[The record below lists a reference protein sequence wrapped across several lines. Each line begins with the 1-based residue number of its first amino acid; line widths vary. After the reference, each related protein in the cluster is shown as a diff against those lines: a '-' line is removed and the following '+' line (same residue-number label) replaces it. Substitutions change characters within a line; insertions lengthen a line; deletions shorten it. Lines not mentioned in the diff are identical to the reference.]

1 MAAISIITPFT
12 NDSIDEV
19 ILSLQDSAKKV
30 FQYNQTKRNTDKC
43 QFLFSKNDE
52 TQLEAGDSLVKKTT
66 EKPLAVKIDN
76 KLSFDEQVGS
86 IC

>member
-1 MAAISIITPFT
+1 MKSFYHCKIPLRKFFSI
-12 NDSIDEV
+12 
-19 ILSLQDSAKKV
+19 
-30 FQYNQTKRNTDKC
+30 TKLKC

-66 EKPLAVKIDN
+66 EKPLAVKIDS
-76 KLSFDEQVGS
+76 KLSFDEQVES